1 MNDDSLQS
9 GIPSSGSPVP
19 ISRVVREVVEEVAP
33 DETPIVDQLEG
44 SSNSRAVRRLERRS
58 KRSEPL
64 AFGVEDLIP
73 LVAPVVWIVLTKFLE
88 TIGEN
93 TAQTLWNRLLRRLK
107 LRRLETVPPLTDEEI
122 EKACDLVR
130 EALLGKGF
138 EADNADKITD
148 SLKQSLRRHSG
159 PDEPGSNQIRG

>member
-9 GIPSSGSPVP
+9 GIPLPATRTP
-19 ISRVVREVVEEVAP
+19 ISRVVREVIEEVAP
-33 DETPIVDQLEG
+33 DETPIVDRMEG
-44 SSNSRAVRRLERRS
+44 SSNSRAVRRLERS
-58 KRSEPL
+58 AKRSEPL

-93 TAQTLWNRLLRRLK
+93 TAQSLWDRLLRWLR
-107 LRRLETVPPLTDEEI
+107 LRRLETVPPLTAEEI
-122 EKACDLVR
+122 ESACGAVR

-138 EADNADKITD
+138 EADNADRITGA
-148 SLKQSLRRHSG
+148 LKESLRRHSG
-159 PDEPGSNQIRG
+159 PDELGSGPNPD